1 MVPDLEIE
9 TGAAAVRTVVPRAVR
24 AHAFLSAIVVAVLL
38 GGGLRLVSTNTAAAA
53 GSSASGQGAAS
64 TACAAR

>member
-9 TGAAAVRTVVPRAVR
+9 TGAAAVRRVVPRAVR
-24 AHAFLSAIVVAVLL
+24 AHAFLGAIVVAVLL